1 MGCAIRTLKR
11 NLSLV
16 LVFLKLLIVNGTSI
30 EVSNS
35 STAREAVIANK
46 TSKDLLRSEKYNE
59 TFVNDEY
66 NEAESKETHLIC
78 HLSNESGLWE
88 GPTCSMNNT
97 NVPCLPAGH
106 ACLIK
111 NRYHITCNTSCWNE
125 HLILYESCPLIPE
138 EKFHQIVLI
147 KFWVD
152 GVVKVCNEI
161 DRYKYCKSCA
171 GIIHNETTTRIML

>member
-11 NLSLV
+11 YLSLV

-35 STAREAVIANK
+35 STARESFIANK

-161 DRYKYCKSCA
+161 NRYKYCKPCA
-171 GIIHNETTTRIML
+171 EIIGT